1 MCRGI
6 YSPTASCSPQSHG
19 LSSERGTRT
28 VCTQSS
34 LYTSNAPFLACP
46 HNHQASL
53 ARGITKPP
61 RWQAESAR
69 SQRTIHLIQLGHAGC
84 EGRHR
89 QLRVPEVEH
98 HCILCFAKHI
108 QGGVGDPA
116 VARACVCR
124 NTSERNITVMCTPQL
139 WNTSRL
145 KLTLHPNGPR
155 GTTAIMTA
163 NRRKRFYPMNHVTN
177 LPLGAGGPE
186 WGFLGGQAPPGV
198 FTGNISSIHS
208 DG

>member
-1 MCRGI
+1 MISCQSNKFIHNSSIAKYMCRGI

-108 QGGVGDPA
+108 QGGRKPSRRPCLCVPKH
-116 VARACVCR
+116 VRA
-124 NTSERNITVMCTPQL
+124 E
-139 WNTSRL
+139 
-145 KLTLHPNGPR
+145 H
-155 GTTAIMTA
+155 
-163 NRRKRFYPMNHVTN
+163 
-177 LPLGAGGPE
+177 
-186 WGFLGGQAPPGV
+186 
-198 FTGNISSIHS
+198 HS
-208 DG
+208 DVHASAVVFALVWIIRG